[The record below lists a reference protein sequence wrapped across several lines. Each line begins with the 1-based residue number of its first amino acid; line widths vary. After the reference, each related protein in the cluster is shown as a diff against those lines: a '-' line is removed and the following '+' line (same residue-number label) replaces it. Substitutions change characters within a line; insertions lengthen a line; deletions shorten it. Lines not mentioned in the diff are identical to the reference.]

1 MPVGRIGIASLAL
14 GSATLALAHVGPT
27 VRVSRVVVGS
37 RVERRVRFVNATVG
51 QRCGS
56 TCELAA
62 PVTRHDERKLSPV
75 CFDIATTVIDDGRIA
90 SALAG
95 LTIVDRW
102 LVPVI

>member
-1 MPVGRIGIASLAL
+1 MPVGRVGSAKLAL
-14 GSATLALAHVGPT
+14 DSATLALGHVGPS

-37 RVERRVRFVNATVG
+37 RVERRVGFVNATVG

-56 TCELAA
+56 TWELAA

-75 CFDIATTVIDDGRIA
+75 CFDIATTVIGDWRIA

-95 LTIVDRW
+95 LAIVDRW